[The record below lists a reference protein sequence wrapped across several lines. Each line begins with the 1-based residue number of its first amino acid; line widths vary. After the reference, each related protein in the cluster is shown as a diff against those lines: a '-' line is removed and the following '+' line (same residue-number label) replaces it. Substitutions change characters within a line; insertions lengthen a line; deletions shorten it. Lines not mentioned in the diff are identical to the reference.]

1 MKFRSFCR
9 LQKNVLLG
17 ICFLL
22 SASTHAQDFLD
33 TLQARTFQDASG
45 VNLPYRLYV
54 PENYDPN
61 QKYPL
66 VLYLHGSGER
76 GDDNRLPLEAEP
88 FAQTFFSPDVQAA
101 HPSFFLVPQCPWEV
115 VGGDPRGEFWVNNF
129 ETILGESPGEETLHP
144 GWTWNSYSIA
154 DYPVSA
160 SLQAVTNL
168 LPALQSEF
176 SLDANRLYVTGW
188 SMGGDATWDLLMRN
202 PGLFAAG
209 APVAG
214 VGDPTQGASLASTPL
229 WVFHGAEDTSMDVS
243 GSRIMVSAIQAA
255 EGNPRYTEYADG
267 GHYIVAEEGRVYQ
280 EPGFMDWLF
289 AQSNTVAVPVE
300 RTRTSQVPEPATLG
314 LLAMGL
320 LGGRFC
326 FRRRPVA

>member
-66 VLYLHGSGER
+66 VLYLHGSVER

-115 VGGDPRGEFWVNNF
+115 VGGDPRGEFW
-129 ETILGESPGEETLHP
+129 
-144 GWTWNSYSIA
+144 SII
-154 DYPVSA
+154 
-160 SLQAVTNL
+160 
-168 LPALQSEF
+168 
-176 SLDANRLYVTGW
+176 
-188 SMGGDATWDLLMRN
+188 
-202 PGLFAAG
+202 
-209 APVAG
+209 
-214 VGDPTQGASLASTPL
+214 
-229 WVFHGAEDTSMDVS
+229 
-243 GSRIMVSAIQAA
+243 SRRSS
-255 EGNPRYTEYADG
+255 GNPLGRRHSIRA
-267 GHYIVAEEGRVYQ
+267 GHGT
-280 EPGFMDWLF
+280 P
-289 AQSNTVAVPVE
+289 TVS
-300 RTRTSQVPEPATLG
+300 RTTPSRPA
-314 LLAMGL
+314 
-320 LGGRFC
+320 
-326 FRRRPVA
+326 